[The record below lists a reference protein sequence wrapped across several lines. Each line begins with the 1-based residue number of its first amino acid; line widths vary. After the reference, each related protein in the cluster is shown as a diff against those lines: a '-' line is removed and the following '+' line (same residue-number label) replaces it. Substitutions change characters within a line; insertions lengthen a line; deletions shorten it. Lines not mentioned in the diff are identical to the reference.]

1 MIARTRTAR
10 HQLVS
15 EIIQRETI
23 HSQAEL
29 LDRLA
34 HEGVDVT
41 QATLSRDLVEL
52 GAEKVRFG
60 RRLVYAVPAQ
70 GGERDMLSG
79 AGGREASDVRLRR
92 VAAELLVDAESNGQ
106 LVVLHTPPGAA
117 NFLASAIDHTDL
129 TPVLGTVAGD
139 DTIMVIPRAG
149 HTADDVASL
158 LLALSEGEA

>member
-10 HQLVS
+10 HQLIS
-15 EIIQRETI
+15 EIIQRESM

-29 LDRLA
+29 QDRLA
-34 HEGVDVT
+34 DEGVDVT
-41 QATLSRDLVEL
+41 QATLSRDLVEI

-60 RRLVYAVPAQ
+60 RRLVYAVPAE
-70 GGERDMLSG
+70 GGDRTMLSG
-79 AGGREASDVRLRR
+79 ADGREASDLRLRR

-117 NFLASAIDHTDL
+117 SFLASAIDHTDL

-149 HTADDVASL
+149 HTAHDVAEL